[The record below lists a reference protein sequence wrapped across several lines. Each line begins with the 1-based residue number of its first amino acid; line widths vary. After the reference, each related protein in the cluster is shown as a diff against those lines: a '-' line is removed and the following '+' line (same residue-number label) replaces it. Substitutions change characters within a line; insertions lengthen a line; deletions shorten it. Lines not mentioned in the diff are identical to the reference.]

1 MKKRLYP
8 FALACAV
15 TSGPALAV
23 PEFGGIDLAGFSFD
37 ITSYSAAG
45 GGNHEASGTSNG
57 IGWAL
62 GPTPLWSGRTVTNGS
77 FAFAAL
83 PNRTDNLHPSADFTI
98 TFSQPIGRLLV
109 ALSNDNLTD
118 SINFGIVPTLMQGV
132 SAVGTQIVLDSAA
145 GGLAL
150 FENLNTLT
158 ITHTNTNA
166 TLDGFDLAFHAVA
179 VPEPG
184 TYALMLAGL
193 GALAGLA
200 RRRRG

>member
-8 FALACAV
+8 IALACAV
-15 TSGPALAV
+15 ISAPALADPV
-23 PEFGGIDLAGFSFD
+23 FGGIDLAEFSFD
-37 ITSYSAAG
+37 ITSYTNAG
-45 GGNHEASGTSNG
+45 ASSLASGTSNG
-57 IGWAL
+57 IGWSIS
-62 GPTPLWSGRTVTNGS
+62 PTAYWANRTVTDGS

-83 PNRTDNLHPSADFTI
+83 PNPTDNLHASADFTI
-98 TFSQPIGRLLV
+98 TFNQPIGRLLV
-109 ALSNDNLTD
+109 ALSNDNTTD
-118 SINFGIVPTLMQGV
+118 SIDFGIVPTLMQGV
-132 SAVGTQIVLDSAA
+132 SAVGTQIVLNNAA

-158 ITHTNTNA
+158 VTHTNTN

-200 RRRRG
+200 WRQRG

>member
-1 MKKRLYP
+1 MKTSLYP
-8 FALACAV
+8 LALVCALA
-15 TSGPALAV
+15 TGPALAD
-23 PEFGGIDLAGFSFD
+23 PLFGGIDLAEFNFD
-37 ITSYSAAG
+37 ITSYTNAG
-45 GGNHEASGTSNG
+45 ANSLASGTSNG
-57 IGWAL
+57 IGWSIS
-62 GPTPLWSGRTVTNGS
+62 PTAYWANRTVTNGS

-83 PNRTDNLHPSADFTI
+83 PNPTDNLHPSADFTI

-109 ALSNDNLTD
+109 ALSNDNTTD
-118 SINFGIVPTLMQGV
+118 SIDFGIVPTLMQGV
-132 SAVGTQIVLDSAA
+132 SAVGTQIVLNNAA

-166 TLDGFDLAFHAVA
+166 LDGFDLAFHAVA